1 MWHRGGA
8 DEATAPARR
17 SLQGPC
23 RCEGSGVTS
32 GEGEQLQEVWQDR
45 SSVGKE
51 LRGRGPQKPSKRLKW
66 AAPERWQGRETRP
79 EFLERKLTPEQ
90 LGLEWCG
97 STYTWI
103 LFSTKHFR
111 TTCST
116 ENHGCRLM
124 AMHNLQG
131 DALLWR
137 GQGLEAFAPA
147 CVRGSSVWINSFGN
161 RSAVGGEDK
170 AQDVESAFLGL
181 DSTCCPQNYVTYQV
195 TKFQFSHHKMEVGL
209 NKWLK
214 FNQFKWSLLNTEQS
228 GWPFNMLAAFH
239 RFLLLMMLL

>member
-103 LFSTKHFR
+103 LFSTKYFR

-116 ENHGCRLM
+116 ENHGCRLCITYRGM
-124 AMHNLQG
+124 LYYGGGRGWRPLPLPVWGAAVSEST
-131 DALLWR
+131 ALATGQLWEVKTR
-137 GQGLEAFAPA
+137 HKMWSQL
-147 CVRGSSVWINSFGN
+147 SWVWIPP
-161 RSAVGGEDK
+161 A
-170 AQDVESAFLGL
+170 A
-181 DSTCCPQNYVTYQV
+181 
-195 TKFQFSHHKMEVGL
+195 HKTMWL
-209 NKWLK
+209 IKWLS
-214 FNQFKWSLLNTEQS
+214 FSFHIIKW
-228 GWPFNMLAAFH
+228 
-239 RFLLLMMLL
+239 R